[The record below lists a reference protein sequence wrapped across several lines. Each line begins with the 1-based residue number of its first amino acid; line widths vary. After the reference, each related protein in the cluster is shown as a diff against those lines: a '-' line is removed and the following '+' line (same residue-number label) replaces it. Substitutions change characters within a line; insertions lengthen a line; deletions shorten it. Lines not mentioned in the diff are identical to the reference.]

1 MLNKATTTNLK
12 GFAILVV
19 MLGHLVNIHR
29 STFDYDFRYF
39 AAFAVSI
46 FLILSG
52 YGLSC
57 SCSSNGLKDFFKKRL
72 SGVIL
77 PYALVTI
84 MVSIAYGILF
94 TDPLRVLR
102 TITLTNPLHP
112 IDGTMWFIYF
122 ICMWYILF
130 FISYSL
136 TKNKSF
142 RVLSIAAIAT
152 FIYYWHPFEQ
162 FPQLNFQFTLHAF
175 SFAAG
180 VIIGEYKDKISF
192 KILLPISI
200 AIFIFFLHDLF
211 NEYSMLSYEVS
222 CLSFGILI
230 TSLFSVLKID
240 TPSLSFFGS
249 ISYEMY
255 LFEGVLLGVSYNQN
269 NIINA
274 LMFVFFTTATAYLFK
289 KGLITSKARYTEI
302 LNKHVRT

>member
-1 MLNKATTTNLK
+1 MLNKATTQNLK

-19 MLGHLVNIHR
+19 MLGHLVNINR
-29 STFDYDFRYF
+29 STFDYDLRYF

-52 YGLSC
+52 YGLSS
-57 SCSSNGLKDFFKKRL
+57 SCSSNGLKNFFKKRL

-77 PYALVTI
+77 PYALVTT
-84 MVSIAYGILF
+84 MVSVAYGTLF
-94 TDPLRVLR
+94 TEPLRVFR
-102 TITLTNPLHP
+102 TITLTNPLDP
-112 IDGTMWFIYF
+112 IDKTMWFIYF
-122 ICMWYILF
+122 ICLWYILF

-136 TKNKSF
+136 TNNKLF
-142 RVLSIAAIAT
+142 RVLSITAIAT

-192 KILLPISI
+192 KILLPISTV
-200 AIFIFFLHDLF
+200 IFYFSLSSLF
-211 NEYSMLSYEVS
+211 KEYSLLSYEIS

-230 TSLFSVLKID
+230 ISLFSVLKID
-240 TPSLSFFGS
+240 TPSLLFFGG

-255 LFEGVLLGVSYNQN
+255 LFEGVLLKVSYSPN

-274 LMFVFFTTATAYLFK
+274 LMFVFFTTATACLFK
-289 KGLITSKARYTEI
+289 RGLATSKARYAELLT
-302 LNKHVRT
+302 KHVRN